1 MAKGTKRLRDYETTD
16 NRQVKAKSKSPTP
29 KAFAIRQVVAAL
41 VASAGL
47 EDQAL
52 GTSASTM
59 GETPARFA
67 RLLCK
72 NRHKECPS
80 GVE

>member
-41 VASAGL
+41 
-47 EDQAL
+47 
-52 GTSASTM
+52 
-59 GETPARFA
+59 
-67 RLLCK
+67 CK